1 MQARLF
7 SAALALAMA
16 GCAANNHASAPL
28 GVPAAPAT
36 PVARSGIDLGF
47 VDPSIRPQDDLY
59 RYLNGK
65 WLDTFEIP
73 ADKSTYNAFAA
84 IQDKILD
91 QLHGII
97 DDLVKSTP
105 AAAPPGAASGGASA
119 AAPPPPEARKIADL
133 YVSFMDEPRL
143 ESLGATPLKKAFA
156 AIDAVKSKAEIPSL
170 IAAFNHGSAAAPLD
184 VAIQPDERDSSRYA
198 VYLGQSGLGLPD
210 RDYYLKDEAK
220 LKEARAKYRAHIEK
234 MLMLA
239 GEASPAKA
247 AAEILRL
254 ETAMAELQWT
264 RVQNRDPV
272 KTYNKYAIA
281 DLHKLMPRFDWHRYL
296 AGCEVA
302 DKVDFVIVAQPSYF
316 SGLDQLIRKTPLAVW
331 KTYFRW
337 HQLSAAA
344 PYLSKAFVDES
355 FAFRST
361 ALRGVPQNLPRW
373 KRGLSLLNGAM
384 GEAIG
389 HLYVD
394 KYFPP
399 QNKARMQALVAN
411 LLDAYRRD
419 IETLDWMGKQT
430 KQGAQEKLA
439 KLVPKIGYPDR
450 WRDYGRLEIRADDLW
465 GNVLRADEFEFQRNI
480 AKLGKPIDRSEWDM
494 TPQTV
499 NAYYNPVMNEIVFP
513 AAILQPPFFD
523 ATADDAVN
531 YGGIVAVIGHE
542 VSHGFDDQG
551 SQFDADGNLHDW
563 FSKDDHER
571 FAAKTRALVAQY
583 DAYEPVPGFHVNG
596 ELTLGE
602 NIADNSGL
610 TLAYKAYQLSLAG
623 KPAPVIDG
631 FTGDQRFYLGWVQV
645 WRGKARE
652 NQEIVLIKTDPHSPY
667 AVRGVAPLKNQP
679 GMYSA
684 FGLKPGDGM
693 YLPPDGRV
701 LIW

>member
-1 MQARLF
+1 MQARFF
-7 SAALALAMA
+7 SAALALAMS
-16 GCAANNHASAPL
+16 GCAAKNPAPAPL
-28 GVPAAPAT
+28 GAPAAPAP

-47 VDPSIRPQDDLY
+47 VDPSVRPQDDLY

-73 ADKSTYNAFAA
+73 ADKSTYNSFAA
-84 IQDKILD
+84 IQDTILD
-91 QLHGII
+91 QLHGIV
-97 DDLVKSTP
+97 DDLVKASP
-105 AAAPPGAASGGASA
+105 AAA
-119 AAPPPPEARKIADL
+119 PPPEARKIVDL

-143 ESLGATPLKKAFA
+143 EALGITPLKKAFA
-156 AIDAVKSKAEIPSL
+156 VIEAVKSKAEIPAL
-170 IAAFNHGSAAAPLD
+170 IATFNHGSAGAPLD
-184 VAIQPDERDSSRYA
+184 FGIQPDERDSSRYS
-198 VYLGQSGLGLPD
+198 VYLSQSGLGLPD
-210 RDYYLKDEAK
+210 RDYYLKDDAK
-220 LKEARAKYRAHIEK
+220 LKEARVKYRAHIEK
-234 MLMLA
+234 MLILA

-247 AAEILRL
+247 AAEILQL

-296 AGCEVA
+296 AGCAIA

-361 ALRGVPQNLPRW
+361 ALRGVPQNLARW
-373 KRGLSLLNGAM
+373 KRGLALLNGAM

-411 LLDAYRRD
+411 VLDAYRRD
-419 IETLDWMGKQT
+419 IETLDWMGAQT

-450 WRDYGRLEIRADDLW
+450 WRDYGRLEVRADDLW
-465 GNVLRADEFEFQRNI
+465 GNVLRADKFEFQRNI
-480 AKLGKPIDRSEWDM
+480 DKLGKPIDRSEWDM

-499 NAYYNPVMNEIVFP
+499 NAYYNPLMNEIVFP

-563 FSKDDHER
+563 FTKEDHER

-645 WRGKARE
+645 WRGKTRE
-652 NQEIVLIKTDPHSPY
+652 NQEIVLIKSDPHSPY
-667 AVRGVAPLKNQP
+667 AVRGIAPLKNQP

-684 FGLKPGDGM
+684 FALKPGDGM